1 MMSAGGRR
9 RGGCT
14 ARQESDHAASLVLL
28 SIMVMVLVGGL
39 TLPAHP
45 VAIAQEAT
53 PAATPASGSAG
64 ALDLAAMAP
73 VAEDLP
79 AGFGRGYGGSYIPGS
94 LFGDV
99 YASEIDPAALAATG
113 LQRSFEDYYGTFDAP
128 ITIGIFIDEYATA
141 EGAAAGFALFEDET
155 VASPDFTILST
166 TDLPGPDVGE
176 EPKEISVTTSL
187 YPDGMTVQEVA
198 ATFRIGNLNAGVWE
212 ERYTFPDESGTPV
225 AAVATPSTPDPE
237 QLQHVQD
244 LAVTLAARIDAVRAG
259 ETPPGIDPMLAARV
273 LPLGQVPD
281 IALGQ
286 TWEGYRDGPVVLGYE
301 GPLAPLASDV
311 LGGYGRSISLG
322 VGPETPP
329 PYIGITVSELTC
341 PRRRWRCWMP
351 SGRRRE
357 ICRHRATSPAAAPA
371 TCCRILRS
379 LGRIRPWHS
388 VRHWMKK
395 IRMPRPTVC
404 AWCLWPDPCSPPWT
418 SRGLTRWRRP
428 WPRPKPSPRS
438 RRPVSWRR
446 VPARR

>member
-1 MMSAGGRR
+1 
-9 RGGCT
+9 
-14 ARQESDHAASLVLL
+14 
-28 SIMVMVLVGGL
+28 MVTMLVGGL
-39 TLPAHP
+39 SLPAHP
-45 VAIAQEAT
+45 VVIAQEAT
-53 PAATPASGSAG
+53 PATPATSGRAG

-73 VAEDLP
+73 VAEELP
-79 AGFGRGYGGSYIPGS
+79 PGFGRGYGGSYIPGS

-155 VASPDFTILST
+155 VAAPDVTILST

-187 YPDGMTVQEVA
+187 YPDGITVQEVA

-286 TWEGYRDGPVVLGYE
+286 TWEGYRDGPVVLGFE
-301 GPLAPLASDV
+301 GSLAPLASDV

-329 PYIGITVSELTC
+329 PYIGITVSELTSPEAAVAVLDAIRAAPGDLPTPGNF
-341 PRRRWRCWMP
+341 PRGSARDLLPDPAIPGADQALAFSAALDEDDPHAAADSVRVVFVAGPMLASVDVQGVASVEAALAAAEALAAQQAACLMAEGP
-351 SGRRRE
+351 
-357 ICRHRATSPAAAPA
+357 CTAVTLPPLRAAGEATPAA
-371 TCCRILRS
+371 
-379 LGRIRPWHS
+379 
-388 VRHWMKK
+388 
-395 IRMPRPTVC
+395 
-404 AWCLWPDPCSPPWT
+404 
-418 SRGLTRWRRP
+418 
-428 WPRPKPSPRS
+428 
-438 RRPVSWRR
+438 
-446 VPARR
+446 